1 MPEKKSNST
10 EREHDLFSVLRWY
23 YATRVLGVAM
33 ICFGILADHTAERG
47 TIILTG
53 AGLLGFDKVART
65 APPADID
72 DEPVPKKKK
81 DLS

>member
-1 MPEKKSNST
+1 MPAKKSNPNEQKT
-10 EREHDLFSVLRWY
+10 DLFSVLRWY

-33 ICFGILADHTAERG
+33 ICFGVLADHTAERG

-65 APPADID
+65 EPPVD
-72 DEPVPKKKK
+72 DEPAPKKKK